1 MRLWLIAMLGLVAL
15 SPVAMAQNAA
25 SLAEQVSRLERR
37 VQAMEAANLGGA
49 TGSSAADLEQRMQD
63 LEGESSQINGGVERL
78 GNAVERLA
86 KRVDELA
93 KDFDLRLRDLEAAAH
108 ASGKVPGQQV
118 AGPSAAL
125 PVVVPAATTVTSPQA
140 GVSPTEA
147 VPAAASASPT
157 AAVIPAG
164 MKPADHYNRAYAYLT
179 AADYPNAKSWLE
191 AFLTAYPKDP
201 LADNAHYWLGEVNLV
216 QNNPQGAVVAFK
228 NGLAAFPKGQKA
240 PANLLK
246 MGIALQQMKQEQFA
260 KGAWEKLVKDYPR
273 SAEAEKAKAKLA
285 ELPKAEAPAAKTT
298 SPTKP
303 KS

>member
-1 MRLWLIAMLGLVAL
+1 MRVWLVAVL
-15 SPVAMAQNAA
+15 CLMVSMPAMAQNAA
-25 SLAEQVSRLERR
+25 TLAEQVSRLERR
-37 VQAMEAANLGGA
+37 VQAMEAANLGG
-49 TGSSAADLEQRMQD
+49 TGASAADLEQRMQD

-108 ASGKVPGQQV
+108 ANGTVAGQQV
-118 AGPSAAL
+118 AGPTAGAA
-125 PVVVPAATTVTSPQA
+125 VTIPQA
-140 GVSPTEA
+140 GVTPTEA
-147 VPAAASASPT
+147 APAAAASPT
-157 AAVIPAG
+157 SALVPVTPG

-179 AADYPNAKSWLE
+179 AGDYPNAKAWLE
-191 AFLTAYPKDP
+191 AFLTANPKDA

-216 QNNPQGAVVAFK
+216 QNNPQAAVVAFK

-260 KGAWEKLVKDYPR
+260 KGAWEKLVKDFPR

-285 ELPKAEAPAAKTT
+285 ELPKAAAPAAKET
-298 SPTKP
+298 SATKP